1 MKCPKFRR
9 ENNETLND
17 DSMSESEDRY
27 INSVEFDPLQRKDFC
42 RLLLTLI
49 QNVDMSL
56 AQLSTKILANQD
68 GFEIHQGKYYYIFL
82 KGFHQQGAC
91 VWYLKLRVRLRVP
104 IST

>member
-27 INSVEFDPLQRKDFC
+27 INSVEFEPLQRKDFC

-68 GFEIHQGKYYYIFL
+68 GFEIHQGKYCLL
-82 KGFHQQGAC
+82 KYEVSNSSKYDQA
-91 VWYLKLRVRLRVP
+91 
-104 IST
+104 S

>member
-1 MKCPKFRR
+1 
-9 ENNETLND
+9 
-17 DSMSESEDRY
+17 MSESEDRY

-68 GFEIHQGKYYYIFL
+68 GFEIHQGKYYCFNKVSMSMGFVFGIWNYECQL
-82 KGFHQQGAC
+82 KSGFCKKSRSSYEVYTLA
-91 VWYLKLRVRLRVP
+91 LR
-104 IST
+104 T

>member
-27 INSVEFDPLQRKDFC
+27 INSVEFEPLQRKDFC

-56 AQLSTKILANQD
+56 AQLSTKILANLD
-68 GFEIHQGKYYYIFL
+68 GFEIHQGKYYYFNI
-82 KGFHQQGAC
+82 GVHAQGLC
-91 VWYLKLRVRLRVP
+91 LG
-104 IST
+104 I